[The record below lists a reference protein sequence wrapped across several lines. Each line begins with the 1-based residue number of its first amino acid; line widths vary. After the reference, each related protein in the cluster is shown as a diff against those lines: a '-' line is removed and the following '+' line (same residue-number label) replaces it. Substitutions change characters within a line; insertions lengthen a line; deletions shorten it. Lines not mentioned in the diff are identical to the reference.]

1 MNAHD
6 VGVLMLD
13 LALILVLARI
23 GGWLARRA
31 GQPPVVGEIIAGI
44 ALGPTLLGP
53 GLSTQLVPTDI
64 RPPLTALAN
73 VGLVLFMFIVG
84 YELDHTLIR
93 GRERIAVSVSVG
105 SIILPCALGVALALW
120 LADRHG
126 VSTGDRM
133 PFVLFLG
140 AAMSITAFPVLARI
154 LTDRGMHRTRLG
166 GLALASAAVDDV
178 IAWSLLAVVVTIAGA
193 TAAGGEAQWH
203 VILALPYVALM
214 FFVVRPLLRR
224 LLPAY
229 LRAGR
234 LTPQSLS
241 IVLIGL
247 LLSAYAAEWL
257 GVHVIFGAFLFGTVM
272 PRAGGEAF
280 RQEILEKLE
289 QVSVLL
295 LLPVFFFV
303 SGIKVNLRG
312 VGLGGL
318 GELALILLVAIS
330 GKFIGAFLGARLQKL
345 PSRQSFAL
353 ATLMNTRGLTEI
365 VILTVGLQLGI
376 LDQSLFSLMVVMAIV
391 TTVMAGPL
399 LSVFYSQ
406 RRIARDIA
414 DAERAALG
422 VAPAHRVLVVV
433 DDPSSQWNDVSLAG
447 ALVGSRR
454 PAEIVLSRLLAYR
467 QPALEVGTGLS
478 GELLEMTKS
487 MTAMERLAGRVR
499 RPDVPA
505 PVLSRFTDD
514 VERDL
519 LAQISA
525 SKPDV
530 VVAHAGRPGLTALR
544 ASVTGRLVVVGELGA
559 APSAVVARWGSDADA
574 DAALQVAAAISIAR
588 GLPLIVDDG
597 ERPSRRAVAT
607 VADLVRHGLTA
618 STGTTPGNAMVIG
631 ADSAPQPDGVQVV
644 VRAAQDADP
653 VPADEWLP
661 ELTTLVCEDLSR
673 L

>member
-1 MNAHD
+1 
-6 VGVLMLD
+6 MLD

-23 GGWLARRA
+23 GGWLAKKA

-44 ALGPTLLGP
+44 ALGPTLIGP
-53 GLSTQLVPTDI
+53 GLSTALVPTDI
-64 RPPLTALAN
+64 RPPLAALAN

-105 SIILPCALGVALALW
+105 SILLPCVLGATLALW
-120 LADRHG
+120 LADRHD
-126 VSTGDRM
+126 VPSGDRL
-133 PFVLFLG
+133 PFVLFIG

-193 TAAGGEAQWH
+193 SAAGGEQQWH
-203 VILALPYVALM
+203 VALALPYVALM
-214 FFVVRPLLRR
+214 FFLVRPLLRR
-224 LLPAY
+224 LLPAFT
-229 LRAGR
+229 RAGR
-234 LTPQSLS
+234 LTPSLLAT
-241 IVLIGL
+241 VLIGL

-257 GVHVIFGAFLFGTVM
+257 GVHVIFGAFLFGVVM
-272 PRAGGEAF
+272 PRAGGDAF
-280 RQEILEKLE
+280 RHQILEKLE
-289 QVSVLL
+289 QISVLL

-318 GELALILLVAIS
+318 GELALILLVAIG
-330 GKFIGAFLGARLQKL
+330 GKFIGAYLGARLQKL
-345 PSRQSFAL
+345 PSRQSFAV

-391 TTVMAGPL
+391 TTGMAGPL
-399 LSVFYSQ
+399 LSVFYSK

-414 DAERAALG
+414 ETERAALG
-422 VAPAHRVLVVV
+422 TMPAHRVLVVV
-433 DDPSSQWNDVSLAG
+433 DDPTSQWEDVSMAS
-447 ALVGSRR
+447 ALVGTRR
-454 PAEIVLSRLLAYR
+454 PAELVLSRLLPYR
-467 QPALEVGTGLS
+467 TPSLEIGTGLS
-478 GELLEMTKS
+478 GELLEMTNS
-487 MTAMERLAGRVR
+487 MTAMERLAARIR
-499 RPDVPA
+499 RTDVPA

-519 LAQISA
+519 LAQIAA
-525 SKPDV
+525 STPDV
-530 VVAHAGRPGLTALR
+530 VVVHAGRPGLAGLQ
-544 ASVTGRLVVVGELGA
+544 AAVTGRLVTVGELPTN
-559 APSAVVARWGSDADA
+559 PSSVVVRWGADANA
-574 DAALQVAAAISIAR
+574 DAALQVGAAVSVAR
-588 GLPLIVDDG
+588 KLPLVLDDG

-607 VADLVRHGLTA
+607 VAELVEYGLAA
-618 STGTTPGNAMVIG
+618 STGTAPVDALVVAGFSTSDDGG
-631 ADSAPQPDGVQVV
+631 AQVV

-653 VPADEWLP
+653 VPTAEWLP
-661 ELTTLVCEDLSR
+661 ELTLPVSA
-673 L
+673 